1 MKAEVGLIP
10 LIVMNTSQDVA
21 SHNTTFKDVLIKDNN
36 VLINIK
42 LLIEN
47 KFRMEEMKII
57 YFNLVKI
64 KDDFIFLKMEM
75 IEVMT
80 H

>member
-10 LIVMNTSQDVA
+10 LIVMNTSLDVA

-42 LLIEN
+42 LLIKN

-64 KDDFIFLKMEM
+64 KDDFIFLKIEM